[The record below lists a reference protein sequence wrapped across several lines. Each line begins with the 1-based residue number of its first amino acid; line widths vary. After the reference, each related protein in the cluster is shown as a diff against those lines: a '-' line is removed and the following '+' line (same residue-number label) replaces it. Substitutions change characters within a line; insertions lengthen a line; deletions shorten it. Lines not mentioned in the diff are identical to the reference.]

1 MASKTKIPVKIKLDT
16 RNHELRKVFI
26 KFTSLQYYLFCGL
39 LLCSMFS
46 LRNFFK
52 EILVLKEV
60 LNLAFSILIYDTRLL
75 VLKQRV

>member
-1 MASKTKIPVKIKLDT
+1 MFDVQPTKFL
-16 RNHELRKVFI
+16 
-26 KFTSLQYYLFCGL
+26 
-39 LLCSMFS
+39 
-46 LRNFFK
+46 K